1 MATNQTEPETPA
13 GYDFGAMM
21 RKDQEET
28 RNMQRWL
35 DENDH
40 EYRFTVDSLRKKN
53 PALGQGLPGEPA

>member
-1 MATNQTEPETPA
+1 
-13 GYDFGAMM
+13 MM

-53 PALGQGLPGEPA
+53 PALGQAQSDWWPSCADPMTLA